1 MAIKTD
7 LHQIKGMQKDFSVS
21 KASNEFAFD
30 AMNIRLTARE
40 GNTLLSIT
48 NEKGNKEVKTST
60 LGSSVSI
67 EGTVIGHSVINQY
80 LVLFTTGTTD
90 NIYRLEK
97 RENHFEVTLLY
108 TGDLGF
114 DIEHPIESIGTF
126 ENEDIQ
132 KVYWIDGI
140 NPVRFINITKVYNGN
155 SDIFNF
161 AQDLS
166 LKETSNIKCN
176 NEVKGSFPSGVVQ
189 YAFTY
194 YNKNGAETNIFYQSP
209 LYYSHRYNR
218 GGSPEE
224 VASNSFDIELNNL
237 DIKFDYI
244 RIYSITRTSID
255 ATPTVKQVADLS
267 PKSGSILYTD
277 TNTTGE
283 TVDPTLLLYIGG
295 ENIIPECITHKDNT
309 LFLGNYK
316 LKQEAFSDTT
326 KNSVKTS
333 VSFDFKETEKYEL
346 REGMYDYTTQL
357 NQNSYQITTLKA
369 RETYRFGIQF
379 QNKIG
384 RWSEVL
390 YIGDYK
396 VSKNPSINV
405 HTSEINIKELQSN
418 TLIKGEY
425 IIPSSVIADAV
436 ALGYVKAR
444 GVIVYP
450 SNSDKDIIC
459 QGILNPTVYKADDRE
474 SKSPYAQSSWF
485 FRPYVKPR
493 YSDSGLSFD
502 YSIGSIANYTDSR
515 NVNYNY
521 EALIDGNTIDVNIG
535 RRTEIGTTLSYTE
548 EGGTIV
554 DRDFYV
560 DANIVTMHSPDI
572 EFNDAID
579 SYSDSKLNCNIIGY
593 VHINNCQSF
602 RDVQAS
608 TPSADVTDFGFYDK
622 FPYNINPSWFT
633 LNSSGGMLISGI
645 NWIGKAIDAS
655 DDSWKSVDRN
665 LGWLVSPWQR
675 SGSLINDFAKRADS
689 QVVSK
694 LKHNRLINTRVSY
707 ETIFGLDW
715 SPVNG
720 ITNIAVFDSNEQSL
734 VYVGEYAYYGNID
747 KVLTPGSKT
756 YGNGAEVGYSRTYT
770 ANSRS
775 TDVENEEDNPDDTA
789 PDDGDSGG
797 GGSPSTVDPSAYK
810 LYRASVA
817 EFSGSNIVESSDYL
831 YSRDPVSMKY
841 KSTKHAVFAFNP
853 TNGLRTLLPALEGA
867 SEPHTIDSSTYYDT
881 LSTNHNS
888 ILWIAE
894 LSREVPRNIKF
905 GGNTSEAI
913 LNNRW
918 HIAGESVSIVDNNN
932 VALSSATIEYLQGD
946 TYFQRY
952 DCMKTYPYTLEDE
965 NSVTEI
971 LSFYCETRVNVDGRY
986 DRNRKSFNNLALTP
1000 TNFNLINPVYTQ
1012 TNNFF
1017 NYFTLDPSLRINEFN
1032 NSLTWSKEKSLGEQ
1046 IDQWTNITLA
1056 STLDLDGD
1064 RGEITAL
1071 KTFNNEIFCFQKQ
1084 GISNILF
1091 NSRVQIPTSD
1101 GVPIEITNGLKVQ
1114 GKRYLS
1120 SIGCSNKW
1128 SIAESPV
1135 GLYFIDSNTD
1145 EIYLFNGQ
1153 ITSLSTQLGFSQY
1166 AKEHNHLNKWN
1177 PYTFNN
1183 FRTHYDKNNGDVYFI
1198 DKDSCLVYS
1207 ETIGQFTSF
1216 MSYEKTPYMFNID
1229 NSFYAIKDN
1238 KVWKQFAG
1246 DYNSFYGE
1254 VKPYSITVISNP
1266 DSFYDKVFN
1275 NIEFRADTW
1284 DNDKL
1289 LNTTFDTLEVWNE
1302 YQYGKT
1308 SLVNTLGRPSSLK
1321 KKFRVWR
1328 ANIPRD
1334 SHNMRDRI
1342 RNTWAYVKLEYKNPS
1357 NYKTEFHDL
1366 MVHYFV

>member
-1 MAIKTD
+1 MPVKTD

-40 GNTLLSIT
+40 GNTLLSVT
-48 NEKGNKEVKTST
+48 NEKGNIEVGLST
-60 LGSSVSI
+60 LGTSVSI
-67 EGTVIGHSVINQY
+67 EGNVIGYNIINQY
-80 LVLFTTGTTD
+80 LILFTTGTTD
-90 NIYRLEK
+90 KIYRLEK
-97 RENHFEVTLLY
+97 RENHFEVLELY
-108 TGDLGF
+108 SGDLGF
-114 DIEHPIESIGTF
+114 DIEHPIESIGIF

-132 KVYWIDGI
+132 KVYWVDGI
-140 NPVRFINITKVYNGN
+140 NPVRFINITKTYNGG

-176 NEVKGSFPSGVVQ
+176 NEVKGSFPSGVIQ

-224 VASNSFDIELNNL
+224 VASNSFDVELSNL
-237 DIKFDYI
+237 DTKFDYV
-244 RIYSITRTSID
+244 RIYSIIRTSID
-255 ATPTVKQVADLS
+255 ATPIVKQVADLS

-283 TVDPTLLLYIGG
+283 IVDPTLLLYIGG

-316 LKQEAFSDTT
+316 FKSSAFDDEA
-326 KNSVKTS
+326 KNIARNID
-333 VSFDFKETEKYEL
+333 VSFEEKLTPTYEE
-346 REGMYDYTTQL
+346 RGSMYGYTTQL
-357 NQNSYQITTLKA
+357 NYNSYEITTLKSN
-369 RETYRFGIQF
+369 ETYRFGIQF

-390 YIGDYK
+390 FVKDKKVNITPSVNVPTGAGDIATL
-396 VSKNPSINV
+396 KNN
-405 HTSEINIKELQSN
+405 K
-418 TLIKGEY
+418 LIKGKITIDSQLLTEAY
-425 IIPSSVIADAV
+425 K
-436 ALGYVKAR
+436 LGYVKVR

-450 SNSDKDIIC
+450 SNSDRDVVC
-459 QGILNPTVYKADDRE
+459 QGILNPTVYKYDDRYNDDGTQRNA
-474 SKSPYAQSSWF
+474 PYAQSSWF
-485 FRPYVKPR
+485 FRPYVKNR
-493 YSDSGLSFD
+493 KFADSILNYD
-502 YSIGSIANYTDSR
+502 YLYGSIATYTDSR
-515 NVNYNY
+515 SVNYGDINRSY
-521 EALIDGNTIDVNIG
+521 
-535 RRTEIGTTLSYTE
+535 EIGTDLSYKDD
-548 EGGTIV
+548 GKKV

-572 EFNDAID
+572 EFQDAINGLQD
-579 SYSDSKLNCNIIGY
+579 SSLSCRIIGY
-593 VHINNCQSF
+593 VNINNCFSF

-608 TPSADVTDFGFYDK
+608 TPPADSYDYGFYSK
-622 FPYNINPSWFT
+622 FPNYLNPSYFT
-633 LNSSGGMLISGI
+633 ENVNGGLLISGI
-645 NWIGKAIDAS
+645 NWIGQPIDKS
-655 DDSWKSVDRN
+655 GDDWKIVETNR
-665 LGWLVSPWQR
+665 GWLVSPWQR
-675 SGSLINDFAKRADS
+675 SGSLINDFAKRPDS

-694 LKHNRLINTRVSY
+694 LKHNRLINTRISY
-707 ETIFGLDW
+707 DTVFSTEW
-715 SPVNG
+715 NPPYG
-720 ITNIAVFDSNEQSL
+720 ISKIAVFDSNEQSL
-734 VYVGEYAYYGNID
+734 VYIGDTGLLYYGNID
-747 KVLTPGSKT
+747 KVLIPGSKT
-756 YGNGAEVGYSRTYT
+756 SEDTSNVGITILGTSTE
-770 ANSRS
+770 SRS
-775 TDVENEEDNPDDTA
+775 AVENPDSGDNSGGGGGTSGSGGSSSITSATKLYHSHIVPLSDLNTVENEE
-789 PDDGDSGG
+789 
-797 GGSPSTVDPSAYK
+797 
-810 LYRASVA
+810 
-817 EFSGSNIVESSDYL
+817 YL
-831 YSRDPVSMKY
+831 YSRDPISMKY
-841 KSTKHAVFAFNP
+841 KSTKHVVFKFNNSSYDIRVILP
-853 TNGLRTLLPALEGA
+853 RADYIPDTDHSDALRAIHDTISVPN
-867 SEPHTIDSSTYYDT
+867 HTAILWLAELYRNIDSK
-881 LSTNHNS
+881 
-888 ILWIAE
+888 
-894 LSREVPRNIKF
+894 IKF
-905 GGNTSEAI
+905 GGDTDEAL

-918 HIAGESVSIVDNNN
+918 YIAGESVPIVDDANN
-932 VALSSATIEYLQGD
+932 VLDSVDVYYKQGD
-946 TYFQRY
+946 TYLQRY
-952 DCMKTYPYTLEDE
+952 DCLKTYPYTLEDE
-965 NSVTEI
+965 NSVIEI
-971 LSFYCETRVNVDGRY
+971 LSFYCETRVNIDGRY
-986 DRNRKSFNNLALTP
+986 DRNRKNFNNLALTP

-1056 STLDLDGD
+1056 STLDLNGD

-1120 SIGCSNKW
+1120 SIGCNNKW

-1135 GLYFIDSNTD
+1135 GLYFIDSNAD

-1153 ITSLSTQLGFSQY
+1153 LTSLSTQLSFSQY
-1166 AKEHNHLNKWN
+1166 VKEHNHLNKWN
-1177 PYTFNN
+1177 PLTFNN

-1216 MSYEKTPYMFNID
+1216 MSYEETPYMFNID
-1229 NSFYAIKDN
+1229 NSFYAIKNN

-1254 VKPYSITVISNP
+1254 IKPYSITVISNP

-1284 DNDKL
+1284 NNDTL
-1289 LNTTFDTLEVWNE
+1289 LNNVTFDTLEVWNE
-1302 YQYGKT
+1302 YQHGIT
-1308 SLVNTLGRPSSLK
+1308 SLSNVLGRPSALK

-1334 SHNMRDRI
+1334 MSNMRDRI
-1342 RNTWAYVKLEYKNPS
+1342 RNTWAYVKLEHANPS
-1357 NYKTEFHDL
+1357 NYRTEFHDL
-1366 MVHYFV
+1366 LVHYFI

>member
-7 LHQIKGMQKDFSVS
+7 LHQIKGMQRDFSVS

-40 GNTLLSIT
+40 GNTLLSVT
-48 NEKGNKEVKTST
+48 NEKGNKEVELST
-60 LGSSVSI
+60 LETSVSI
-67 EGTVIGHSVINQY
+67 EGNVIGYNVINQY
-80 LVLFTTGTTD
+80 LILFATGTTD
-90 NIYRLEK
+90 KIYRLEK
-97 RENHFEVTLLY
+97 RENHFEVLELY
-108 TGDLGF
+108 SGDLGF
-114 DIEHPIESIGTF
+114 DIEHPIESIGIF

-132 KVYWIDGI
+132 KVYWVDGI
-140 NPVRFINITKVYNGN
+140 NPVRFINITKTYNGS

-166 LKETSNIKCN
+166 LKETSDIKCN
-176 NEVKGSFPSGVVQ
+176 NEVKGSFPSGVLQ

-194 YNKNGAETNIFYQSP
+194 YNKYGAETNIFYQSP

-224 VASNSFDIELNNL
+224 VASNSFDIELNSL
-237 DIKFDYI
+237 DTKFDYV
-244 RIYSITRTSID
+244 RIYSIIRTSID

-283 TVDPTLLLYIGG
+283 IVDPTLLLYIGG

-309 LFLGNYK
+309 LFLGNYR
-316 LKQEAFSDTT
+316 LKDSTFSDEE
-326 KNSVKTS
+326 KNYAKDSIITFS
-333 VSFDFKETEKYEL
+333 NKETKAYEE
-346 REGMYDYTTQL
+346 RGSTYGYTTQL
-357 NQNSYQITTLKA
+357 NQNSYEITSLKY

-384 RWSEVL
+384 RWSEVI

-396 VSKNPSINV
+396 VDKYPYNNV
-405 HTSEINIKELQSN
+405 PISVDNIADLQSTYLVKASYSIPN
-418 TLIKGEY
+418 NLINSAKN
-425 IIPSSVIADAV
+425 
-436 ALGYVKAR
+436 LGYIKAR

-450 SNSDKDIIC
+450 TGSDRDIIC
-459 QGILNPTVYKADDRE
+459 QGVLNPTVYQNDDRNT
-474 SKSPYAQSSWF
+474 KSPYAQSSWF
-485 FRPYVKPR
+485 FRPYVKSR
-493 YSDSGLSFD
+493 FLEGTSD
-502 YSIGSIANYTDSR
+502 YAIGSIASYTDASKIDYKDGVFSNSR
-515 NVNYNY
+515 S
-521 EALIDGNTIDVNIG
+521 
-535 RRTEIGTTLSYTE
+535 TEIGGYLSYVE
-548 EGGTIV
+548 EGGTTV

-572 EFNDAID
+572 EFQD
-579 SYSDSKLNCNIIGY
+579 SVEGYSDSKLDCNIIGY
-593 VHINNCQSF
+593 VAISNLQSF

-608 TPSADVTDFGFYDK
+608 TPPADSSDYGFHSV
-622 FPYNINPSWFT
+622 FPYTINSKA
-633 LNSSGGMLISGI
+633 LSSIDSSGGMLISGI
-645 NWIGKAIDAS
+645 HWIGKPIKKS
-655 DDSWKSVDRN
+655 DNENGWTSVGN
-665 LGWLVSPWQR
+665 QLGWLVSPWQR
-675 SGSLINDFAKRADS
+675 SGSLINDFAKRPDS

-694 LKHNRLINTRVSY
+694 LKHNRTSNTRISY
-707 ETIFGLDW
+707 ETIIGSVNW
-715 SPVNG
+715 SPNNG
-720 ITNIAVFDSNEQSL
+720 ISKISVFDSNEQSL
-734 VYVGEYAYYGNID
+734 LYIGDTGYSYYGNID
-747 KVLTPGSKT
+747 KVLISGNKLYGKGS
-756 YGNGAEVGYSRTYT
+756 EVGYSRGFDT
-770 ANSRS
+770 SS
-775 TDVENEEDNPDDTA
+775 VTDI
-789 PDDGDSGG
+789 
-797 GGSPSTVDPSAYK
+797 
-810 LYRASVA
+810 YRATVFDLDNTVIDD
-817 EFSGSNIVESSDYL
+817 EDYI
-831 YSRDPVSMKY
+831 YSKDPISMKY
-841 KSTKHAVFAFNP
+841 KSTKHAVFAFKSG
-853 TNGLRTLLPALEGA
+853 TNRVLLPKLEGA
-867 SEPHTIDSSTYYDT
+867 LYNHTSDSSATYAT
-881 LSTNHNS
+881 LSTSHNA
-888 ILWIAE
+888 ILWLAE
-894 LSREVPRNIKF
+894 LSRNVPSETKF
-905 GGNTSEAI
+905 GGSTPEAI

-918 HIAGESVSIVDNNN
+918 HIAGEAIDINNNN
-932 VALSSATIEYLQGD
+932 VIEYLQGD

-971 LSFYCETRVNVDGRY
+971 LSFYCETRVNIDGRY
-986 DRNRKSFNNLALTP
+986 DRNRKNFNNLALTP

-1017 NYFTLDPSLRINEFN
+1017 NYFTLDPSLRINNFN
-1032 NSLTWSKEKSLGEQ
+1032 NSLIWSKEKSLGEQ

-1064 RGEITAL
+1064 KGEITAL

-1101 GVPIEITNGLKVQ
+1101 GAPIEITNGLKVQ

-1120 SIGCSNKW
+1120 SIGCNNKW
-1128 SIAESPV
+1128 SIAESPI

-1166 AKEHNHLNKWN
+1166 TKEHNHLNKWN
-1177 PYTFNN
+1177 PDTFNN

-1216 MSYEKTPYMFNID
+1216 MNYEETPYMFNID
-1229 NSFYAIKDN
+1229 NSFYAIKNN

-1254 VKPYSITVISNP
+1254 TKPYSITVISNP

-1284 DNDKL
+1284 DEEGYLTNI
-1289 LNTTFDTLEVWNE
+1289 TFDTLKVWNE
-1302 YQYGKT
+1302 YQCGIT
-1308 SLVNTLGRPSSLK
+1308 SLDNILGRPSSLK
-1321 KKFRVWR
+1321 RKFRIWR

-1334 SHNMRDRI
+1334 INNMRDRI
-1342 RNTWAYVKLEYKNPS
+1342 RNTWAYVKLEHANPS
-1357 NYKTEFHDL
+1357 NYKTEFYDL
-1366 MVHYFV
+1366 MVHYFI